1 MVAARAAAT
10 EWLRYGLVFMV
21 FLLGSVFDPGVMLGR
36 PAPGL
41 CQAADTGDEK
51 LRAPEKAA

>member
-1 MVAARAAAT
+1 
-10 EWLRYGLVFMV
+10 MV